1 MCQDPRLLH
10 ACCLRAV
17 SRSIKENSP
26 VGPKVHDNWRITGID
41 LSENDPRRAEI
52 IGYINEGLLP
62 TPYDKSYNLAD
73 YDELVAQANANREA
87 GLSVWGHEGK

>member
-1 MCQDPRLLH
+1 MTVTGGLFG
-10 ACCLRAV
+10 RAKWATHV
-17 SRSIKENSP
+17 EY
-26 VGPKVHDNWRITGID
+26 T
-41 LSENDPRRAEI
+41 RRAEI